1 MLTATIRYWTDELG
15 QPTIVGY
22 DNQALHLQD
31 LQVHVTRLA
40 ERPSLTAHDTE
51 ISGHRAWLTVNDPG
65 YIFHA
70 YFGEDGI
77 DFEWHHQTVG
87 RAEVLAGAL
96 HLPELHEVLRL
107 LDSGQAPEG
116 FLRNFSRHG

>member
-1 MLTATIRYWTDELG
+1 MLTATIRYWTDDLG

-22 DNQALHLQD
+22 DNQALHLAD
-31 LQVHVTRLA
+31 LQAHVTRLA
-40 ERPSLTAHDTE
+40 ERPSLSEYDPE

-70 YFGEDGI
+70 YFGDDGI

-87 RAEVLAGAL
+87 RAEVLGGILQLADL
-96 HLPELHEVLRL
+96 QEVLRL
-107 LDSGQAPEG
+107 LDSGEAPED
-116 FLRNFSRHG
+116 FLRNFARHG